1 MGNLWQGFMGD
12 NLANIG
18 DVIECGSITEFE
30 VLKVKKCKVI
40 NDWLYTLR
48 NTRSK
53 KVTDCVPE
61 VELTK
66 VNGVDL
72 L

>member
-1 MGNLWQGFMGD
+1 MSNIWQGLIGD
-12 NLANIG
+12 NLADINDI
-18 DVIECGSITEFE
+18 VELASTTEFK
-30 VLKVKKCKVI
+30 VVSVKKCRLTKE
-40 NDWLYTLR
+40 WLYTLK